1 MTEEKK
7 EGQAGQE
14 GQGGQKGQAKPK
26 VPRQAMP
33 EQNPHV
39 RAKNF
44 DEVTLGYTE
53 EQALLEASRCLQC
66 KKPFCTTGC
75 PVGID
80 IKSFIG
86 LIQSKD
92 YLAALAKIKESSL
105 LPAVC
110 GRVCPQEM
118 QCEKVCIL
126 SKKGD
131 SVAIGRLERFVADFQ
146 AKHGGGQIP
155 KAAAASGKKIA
166 IVGAGPSG
174 LTAAFDLT
182 VMGHKVTVFEA
193 LHKAGGVL
201 VYGIPEFRLP
211 KAIVEREVKV
221 LEQMGVEIKLNY
233 VIGKIKT
240 IDQLMSEDGFDA
252 VYICNGAG
260 LPWFMGIPGEN
271 LNGVYSAN
279 EFLTRSNL
287 MKAFRFPEYDTPIK
301 RFKNVA
307 VVGGGNVAMDSVRTA
322 LRLGADNA
330 YIVYRRSEDELP
342 ARKEEVEHAMHEGV
356 QFKLLT
362 APVKVL
368 GNEQGW
374 VRGLECIEMELGEPD
389 DSGRRRPVAK
399 PGSEFTLEVDAVVVS
414 IGTSSNPLLFQTTPG
429 LGQTK
434 KGYIEVEN
442 EETCRTTKKGVFAG
456 GDIVTGSATVILAMG
471 AGRSAAKNID
481 QYLKTGEWWSKG
493 AGA

>member
-7 EGQAGQE
+7 EG
-14 GQGGQKGQAKPK
+14 KGKPK
-26 VPRQAMP
+26 VPRQGMP
-33 EQNPHV
+33 EQDPHV

-44 DEVTLGYTE
+44 EEVTLGYTE
-53 EQALLEASRCLQC
+53 EQALLESSRCLQC
-66 KKPFCTTGC
+66 KKPFCITGC

-86 LIQSKD
+86 HIQSKE
-92 YLAALAKIKESSL
+92 YLAALGKIKESSL

-110 GRVCPQEM
+110 GRVCPQEI
-118 QCEKVCIL
+118 QCEKLCIL
-126 SKKGD
+126 GKKGD

-146 AKHGGGQIP
+146 AKHGGGELP
-155 KAAAASGKKIA
+155 KAAAPSGKKIA

-182 VMGHKVTVFEA
+182 VMGHKVTIFEA

-211 KAIVEREVKV
+211 KAIVDREVKV

-240 IDQLMSEDGFDA
+240 IDQLMEEGYEA

-287 MKAFRFPEYDTPIK
+287 MKAFRFPEYETPIK

-330 YIVYRRSEDELP
+330 YIVYRRSKDELP
-342 ARKEEVEHAMHEGV
+342 ARKEEVEHAGHEGV
-356 QFKLLT
+356 KFQLLT

-374 VRGLECIEMELGEPD
+374 VRGLECIQMELGEPD
-389 DSGRRRPVAK
+389 ESGRRRPVAK
-399 PGSEFTLEVDAVVVS
+399 PNSEFILEVDAVIVS

-442 EETCRTTKKGVFAG
+442 EQTCRTTKKGVFAG

-471 AGRSAAKNID
+471 AGRSAAKSID
-481 QYLKTGEWWSKG
+481 QYLNTGEWWSKE
-493 AGA
+493 AKA

>member
-1 MTEEKK
+1 MSEDKK
-7 EGQAGQE
+7 EEQP
-14 GQGGQKGQAKPK
+14 KKPK
-26 VPRQAMP
+26 VPRQPMP
-33 EQNPHV
+33 EQDAHV

-44 DEVTLGYTE
+44 QEVTTGYTE

-66 KKPFCTTGC
+66 KKPFCRTGC

-86 LIQSKD
+86 LVSEKNF
-92 YLAALAKIKESSL
+92 LGALAKIKESSL

-118 QCEKVCIL
+118 QCEKFCIVG
-126 SKKGD
+126 KKNEP
-131 SVAIGRLERFVADFQ
+131 VAIGRIERFVADYQ
-146 AKHGGGQIP
+146 AKHGGGELPQP
-155 KAAAASGKKIA
+155 ASTSGKKVA
-166 IVGAGPSG
+166 VVGAGPSG

-182 VMGHKVTVFEA
+182 LLGHKVTIFEA

-211 KAIVEREVKV
+211 KAIVEKEVD
-221 LEQMGVEIKLNY
+221 LLQQLGVEIKLDY

-240 IDQLMSEDGFDA
+240 IDQLMEEDGFDA
-252 VYICNGAG
+252 VYVGNGAG

-271 LNGVYSAN
+271 LNGVFSAN
-279 EFLTRSNL
+279 EYLTRSNL
-287 MKAFRFPEYDTPIK
+287 MKAYEFPNYETPIG

-330 YIVYRRSEDELP
+330 YIVYRRSKDELP
-342 ARKEEVEHAMHEGV
+342 ARKEEVEHAGHEGV

-362 APVKVL
+362 APVRVI

-374 VRGLECIEMELGEPD
+374 VTGLECLEMELGEPD
-389 DSGRRRPVAK
+389 DSGRRRPVPK
-399 PGSEFTLEVDAVVVS
+399 KGSEFVIPCDAIVVS

-434 KGYIEVEN
+434 KGYIEVES

-456 GDIVTGSATVILAMG
+456 GDIVTGAATVILAMG
-471 AGRSAAKNID
+471 AGRNAAKHMD
-481 QYLKTGEWWSKG
+481 EYLKTGEWWSNS
-493 AGA
+493 

>member
-7 EGQAGQE
+7 EG
-14 GQGGQKGQAKPK
+14 KGKPK
-26 VPRQAMP
+26 VPRQSMP
-33 EQNPHV
+33 EQDPHV

-44 DEVTLGYTE
+44 EEVTLGYTE
-53 EQALLEASRCLQC
+53 EQALLESSRCLQC

-86 LIQSKD
+86 LIQSKE
-92 YLAALAKIKESSL
+92 YLAALGKIKESSL

-110 GRVCPQEM
+110 GRVCPQEI
-118 QCEKVCIL
+118 QCEKLCIL
-126 SKKGD
+126 GKKGD

-146 AKHGGGQIP
+146 AKHGGGELP
-155 KAAAASGKKIA
+155 KAAAPSGKKIA

-182 VMGHKVTVFEA
+182 IMGHKVTVFEA

-211 KAIVEREVKV
+211 KAIVDREVKV

-240 IDQLMSEDGFDA
+240 IDQLMEEGFDA

-287 MKAFRFPEYDTPIK
+287 MKAFRFPEYETPIK

-307 VVGGGNVAMDSVRTA
+307 VVGGGNVAMDAVRTA

-330 YIVYRRSEDELP
+330 YIVYRRSKDELP
-342 ARKEEVEHAMHEGV
+342 ARKEEVEHAGHEGV
-356 QFKLLT
+356 KFKLLT

-389 DSGRRRPVAK
+389 ESGRRRPVPK
-399 PGSEFTLEVDAVVVS
+399 PNSEFVLEVDAVVVS

-434 KGYIEVEN
+434 KGYIEVES
-442 EETCRTTKKGVFAG
+442 EQTCRTTKKGVFAG

-471 AGRSAAKNID
+471 AGRSAAKSID
-481 QYLKTGEWWSKG
+481 EYLKTGEWWSKE
-493 AGA
+493 ANA

>member
-1 MTEEKK
+1 MSEEKK
-7 EGQAGQE
+7 EEQP
-14 GQGGQKGQAKPK
+14 KKPK

-33 EQNPHV
+33 EQDPHV

-44 DEVTLGYTE
+44 QEVTTGYTE

-66 KKPFCTTGC
+66 KKPFCRTGC

-86 LIQSKD
+86 LITGKD
-92 YLAALAKIKESSL
+92 YLGALAKIKESSL

-118 QCEKVCIL
+118 QCEKFCIVG
-126 SKKGD
+126 KKNEP
-131 SVAIGRLERFVADFQ
+131 VAIGRLERFVADYQ
-146 AKHGGGQIP
+146 GKHGGGELP
-155 KAAAASGKKIA
+155 TTASSTGKKVA
-166 IVGAGPSG
+166 VVGAGPSG

-182 VMGHKVTVFEA
+182 LLGHKVTIFEA

-211 KAIVEREVKV
+211 KAIVEREVDLLKK
-221 LEQMGVEIKLNY
+221 MGVEIKLDY

-240 IDQLMSEDGFDA
+240 IDQLMQEEGFDA
-252 VYICNGAG
+252 VYVGNGAG

-271 LNGVYSAN
+271 LNGVFSAN
-279 EFLTRSNL
+279 EYLTRSNL
-287 MKAFRFPEYDTPIK
+287 MKAYQFPDYETPIG

-330 YIVYRRSEDELP
+330 YIVYRRSKDELP
-342 ARKEEVEHAMHEGV
+342 ARGEEVEHAGHEGV

-362 APVKVL
+362 APVRVI
-368 GNEQGW
+368 GNDKGW
-374 VRGLECIEMELGEPD
+374 VTGLECLEMELGEPD
-389 DSGRRRPVAK
+389 DSGRRRPVPK
-399 PGSEFTLEVDAVVVS
+399 KGSEFVLPCDAIVVS

-434 KGYIEVEN
+434 KGYIEVES

-456 GDIVTGSATVILAMG
+456 GDIVTGAATVILAMG
-471 AGRSAAKNID
+471 AGRNAAKHID
-481 QYLKTGEWWSKG
+481 EYLKTGEWWSNS
-493 AGA
+493 

>member
-1 MTEEKK
+1 MSEEKK
-7 EGQAGQE
+7 EGQAGQGE
-14 GQGGQKGQAKPK
+14 GGQKQAKPK

-33 EQNPHV
+33 EQDPHV

-92 YLAALAKIKESSL
+92 YLSALAKIKESSL

-146 AKHGGGQIP
+146 AKHGGGRIP
-155 KAAAASGKKIA
+155 KAAAPSGKKIA

-307 VVGGGNVAMDSVRTA
+307 VVGGGNVAMDAVRTA

-330 YIVYRRSEDELP
+330 YIVYRRSKDELP

-356 QFKLLT
+356 QFKLLV

-374 VRGLECIEMELGEPD
+374 VKGLECIEMELGLPD

-481 QYLKTGEWWSKG
+481 QYLKTGEWWSR
-493 AGA
+493 

>member
-1 MTEEKK
+1 MSEEIKDEK
-7 EGQAGQE
+7 P
-14 GQGGQKGQAKPK
+14 KKPK
-26 VPRQAMP
+26 VPRQPMP
-33 EQNPHV
+33 EQDPHV

-44 DEVTLGYTE
+44 KEVTLGFTE
-53 EQALLEASRCLQC
+53 EQALLEASRCIQC
-66 KKPFCTTGC
+66 KKPFCIGGC

-86 LIQSKD
+86 LIGQKD
-92 YLAALAKIKESSL
+92 YIGALAKIKESSL

-110 GRVCPQEM
+110 GRVCPQEE
-118 QCEKVCIL
+118 QCEKVCVVG
-126 SKKGD
+126 KKQEP
-131 SVAIGRLERFVADFQ
+131 VAIGRLERFAADYCAKVGDSELPKVAPPTGR
-146 AKHGGGQIP
+146 KV
-155 KAAAASGKKIA
+155 A

-182 VMGHKVTVFEA
+182 VLGHKVTVFEA
-193 LHKAGGVL
+193 LHKPGGVL

-211 KAIVEREVKV
+211 KDIVDREVKV
-221 LEQMGVEIKLNY
+221 LEKMGVEIKNNY

-240 IDQLMSEDGFDA
+240 IDQLMEEGFDA
-252 VYICNGAG
+252 VYVCNGAG

-271 LNGVYSAN
+271 LNGVFSAN

-287 MKAFRFPEYDTPIK
+287 MKAYEFPESDTPIK

-307 VVGGGNVAMDSVRTA
+307 VVGGGNVAMDAVRTA

-330 YIVYRRSEDELP
+330 YIVYRRSKDELP
-342 ARKEEVEHAMHEGV
+342 ARKEEVEHAGHEGV

-362 APVKVL
+362 APQRVI
-368 GNEQGW
+368 GNDSGW
-374 VRGLECIEMELGEPD
+374 VTGIECLEMTLGEPD
-389 DSGRRRPVAK
+389 DSGRRRPITK
-399 PGSEFTLEVDAVVVS
+399 PDSEFVIDVDAVIVS

-442 EETCRTTKKGVFAG
+442 ETTCRTTKKGVFAG
-456 GDIVTGSATVILAMG
+456 GDIVTGAATVILAMG
-471 AGRSAAKNID
+471 AGRNAAKGINE
-481 QYLKTGEWWSKG
+481 YLKTGEWWC
-493 AGA
+493 

>member
-7 EGQAGQE
+7 EG
-14 GQGGQKGQAKPK
+14 KGKPK
-26 VPRQAMP
+26 VPRQGMP
-33 EQNPHV
+33 EQDPHV

-44 DEVTLGYTE
+44 EEVTLGYTE
-53 EQALLEASRCLQC
+53 EQALLESSRCLQC

-86 LIQSKD
+86 LIQSKE
-92 YLAALAKIKESSL
+92 YLAALGKIKESSL

-110 GRVCPQEM
+110 GRVCPQEI
-118 QCEKVCIL
+118 QCEKLCVL
-126 SKKGD
+126 GKKGD

-146 AKHGGGQIP
+146 AKHGGGELP
-155 KAAAASGKKIA
+155 KAAAPSGKKIA

-182 VMGHKVTVFEA
+182 IMGHKVTVFEA

-211 KAIVEREVKV
+211 KAIVDREVKV

-240 IDQLMSEDGFDA
+240 IDQLMEEGFDA

-287 MKAFRFPEYDTPIK
+287 MKAFRFPEYETPIK

-330 YIVYRRSEDELP
+330 YIVYRRSKDELP
-342 ARKEEVEHAMHEGV
+342 ARKEEVEHAGHEGV
-356 QFKLLT
+356 KFQLLT

-389 DSGRRRPVAK
+389 ESGRRRPVAK
-399 PGSEFTLEVDAVVVS
+399 PNSEFVLEVDAVIVS

-442 EETCRTTKKGVFAG
+442 EQTCRTTKKGVFAG

-471 AGRSAAKNID
+471 AGRSAAKSID
-481 QYLKTGEWWSKG
+481 QYLNTGEWWSKEDK
-493 AGA
+493 A

>member
-7 EGQAGQE
+7 EG
-14 GQGGQKGQAKPK
+14 KGKPK
-26 VPRQAMP
+26 VPRQGMP
-33 EQNPHV
+33 EQDPHV

-44 DEVTLGYTE
+44 KEVTLGYTE
-53 EQALLEASRCLQC
+53 EQALLESSRCLQC

-92 YLAALAKIKESSL
+92 YLAALGKIKESSL

-110 GRVCPQEM
+110 GRVCPQEI
-118 QCEKVCIL
+118 QCEKLCIL
-126 SKKGD
+126 GKKGD

-146 AKHGGGQIP
+146 AKHGGGELP
-155 KAAAASGKKIA
+155 KAAAPSGKRIA

-182 VMGHKVTVFEA
+182 TMGHKVTVFEA

-211 KAIVEREVKV
+211 KAIVDREVNV

-240 IDQLMSEDGFDA
+240 IDQLMEEGFDA

-287 MKAFRFPEYDTPIK
+287 MKAFRFPEYETPIK

-330 YIVYRRSEDELP
+330 YIVYRRSKDELP
-342 ARKEEVEHAMHEGV
+342 ARKEEVEHAGHEGV
-356 QFKLLT
+356 KFQLLT

-389 DSGRRRPVAK
+389 ESGRRRPVAK
-399 PGSEFTLEVDAVVVS
+399 PNSEFVLEVDAVIVS

-429 LGQTK
+429 LGRTK

-471 AGRSAAKNID
+471 AGRSAAKSID
-481 QYLKTGEWWSKG
+481 QYLNTGEWWSKEDK
-493 AGA
+493 A

>member
-7 EGQAGQE
+7 EG
-14 GQGGQKGQAKPK
+14 KGKPK
-26 VPRQAMP
+26 VPRQSMP
-33 EQNPHV
+33 EQDPHV

-44 DEVTLGYTE
+44 EEVTLGYTE
-53 EQALLEASRCLQC
+53 EQALLESSRCLQC

-86 LIQSKD
+86 LIQSKE
-92 YLAALAKIKESSL
+92 YLAALGKIKESSL

-110 GRVCPQEM
+110 GRVCPQEI
-118 QCEKVCIL
+118 QCEKLCIL
-126 SKKGD
+126 GKKGD

-146 AKHGGGQIP
+146 AKHGGGELP
-155 KAAAASGKKIA
+155 KAAAPSGKKIA

-182 VMGHKVTVFEA
+182 IMGHKVTVFEA

-211 KAIVEREVKV
+211 KAIVDREVKV

-240 IDQLMSEDGFDA
+240 IDQLMEEGFDA

-287 MKAFRFPEYDTPIK
+287 MKAFRFPEYETPIK

-307 VVGGGNVAMDSVRTA
+307 VVGGGNVAMDAVRTA

-330 YIVYRRSEDELP
+330 YIVYRRSKDELP
-342 ARKEEVEHAMHEGV
+342 ARKEEVEHAGHEGV
-356 QFKLLT
+356 KFQLLT

-389 DSGRRRPVAK
+389 ESGRRRPVAK
-399 PGSEFTLEVDAVVVS
+399 PNSEFVLEVDAVIVS

-442 EETCRTTKKGVFAG
+442 EQTCRTTKKGVFAG

-471 AGRSAAKNID
+471 AGRSAAKSID
-481 QYLKTGEWWSKG
+481 QDLNTGEWWSKEEK
-493 AGA
+493 A

>member
-7 EGQAGQE
+7 EG
-14 GQGGQKGQAKPK
+14 KGKPK
-26 VPRQAMP
+26 VPRQSMP
-33 EQNPHV
+33 EQDPHV

-44 DEVTLGYTE
+44 EEVTLGYTE
-53 EQALLEASRCLQC
+53 EQALLESSRCLQC

-86 LIQSKD
+86 LIQSKE
-92 YLAALAKIKESSL
+92 YLAALGKIKESSL

-110 GRVCPQEM
+110 GRVCPQEI
-118 QCEKVCIL
+118 QCEKLCIL
-126 SKKGD
+126 GKKGD

-146 AKHGGGQIP
+146 AKHGGGELP
-155 KAAAASGKKIA
+155 KAAAPSGKKIA

-182 VMGHKVTVFEA
+182 IMGHKVTVFEA

-211 KAIVEREVKV
+211 KAIVDREVKV

-240 IDQLMSEDGFDA
+240 IDLLMEEGFDA

-287 MKAFRFPEYDTPIK
+287 MKAFRFPEYETPIK

-330 YIVYRRSEDELP
+330 YIVYRRSKDELP
-342 ARKEEVEHAMHEGV
+342 ARKEEVEHAGHEGV
-356 QFKLLT
+356 KFQLLT

-389 DSGRRRPVAK
+389 ESGRRRPVAK
-399 PGSEFTLEVDAVVVS
+399 PNSEFVLEVDAVIVS

-442 EETCRTTKKGVFAG
+442 EQTCRTTKKGVFAG

-471 AGRSAAKNID
+471 AGRSAAKSID
-481 QYLKTGEWWSKG
+481 QYLKTGEWWSKE
-493 AGA
+493 ANA

>member
-1 MTEEKK
+1 MSEEKK
-7 EGQAGQE
+7 DE
-14 GQGGQKGQAKPK
+14 KPKKPK
-26 VPRQAMP
+26 VPRQPMP
-33 EQNPHV
+33 EQDAHV

-44 DEVTLGYTE
+44 EEVTLGYDE
-53 EQALLEASRCLQC
+53 GQALLEASRCLQC
-66 KKPFCTTGC
+66 KKPFCIAGC

-86 LIQSKD
+86 LITSKD
-92 YLAALAKIKESSL
+92 YLGALGKIKESSL

-118 QCEKVCIL
+118 QCEKVCVL
-126 SKKGD
+126 GKKGD
-131 SVAIGRLERFVADFQ
+131 PVAIGRLERFVADFQ
-146 AKHGGGQIP
+146 GKHGGGELP
-155 KAAAASGKKIA
+155 KAAPPTGKKIA
-166 IVGAGPSG
+166 VVGGGPSG

-182 VMGHKVTVFEA
+182 VMGHKVVVFEA

-221 LEQMGVEIKLNY
+221 LEQMGVEIKLDY

-240 IDQLMSEDGFDA
+240 IDSLMDDDGFDA

-260 LPWFMGIPGEN
+260 LPWFMGVPGEN
-271 LNGVYSAN
+271 LNGVFSAN

-287 MKAFRFPEYDTPIK
+287 MKAFDFPNFETPIK

-307 VVGGGNVAMDSVRTA
+307 VVGGGNVAMDAVRTA

-330 YIVYRRSEDELP
+330 YIVYRRSHDELP
-342 ARKEEVEHAMHEGV
+342 ARKEEVEHAGHEGV

-362 APVKVL
+362 APVRVI

-374 VRGLECIEMELGEPD
+374 VTGMECIEMELGEPD
-389 DSGRRRPVAK
+389 ESGRRRPVPRK
-399 PGSEFTLEVDAVVVS
+399 GSEFVMDVDAVIVS

-442 EETCRTTKKGVFAG
+442 EDTCRTTKKGVFAG

-471 AGRSAAKNID
+471 AGRSAARAID
-481 QYLKTGEWWSKG
+481 AYVKTGEWWSRE
-493 AGA
+493 AAPRA